1 METLRIILIILHVS
15 SAAVLV
21 GANTGL
27 VRNLK
32 RTLELN
38 KDAFVVATEDG
49 AKRARL
55 MGMCSLATL
64 VTGLILIFMIGGFAR
79 APLNFHIALAIMLG
93 AIAFSSVFMRPNM
106 MKLVK
111 LGKAD
116 AIDSKS
122 ALPLIKKLAMGQ
134 GILHLLWVTMLT
146 LMFVRI
152 YK

>member
-1 METLRIILIILHVS
+1 LI
-15 SAAVLV
+15 

-32 RTLELN
+32 RTLDLG

-55 MGMCSLATL
+55 IGMCSLATIA
-64 VTGLILIFMIGGFAR
+64 TGLVLIFMIGGFAR
-79 APLNFHIALAIMLG
+79 APINFHIALATMLV
-93 AIAFSSVFMRPNM
+93 AITFSSVFMRPQM
-106 MKLVK
+106 MKLVG
-111 LGKAD
+111 LGKAESLD
-116 AIDSKS
+116 PS
-122 ALPLIKKLAMGQ
+122 AALAHIKKLAMGQ
-134 GILHLLWVTMLT
+134 GILHLLWVATLT